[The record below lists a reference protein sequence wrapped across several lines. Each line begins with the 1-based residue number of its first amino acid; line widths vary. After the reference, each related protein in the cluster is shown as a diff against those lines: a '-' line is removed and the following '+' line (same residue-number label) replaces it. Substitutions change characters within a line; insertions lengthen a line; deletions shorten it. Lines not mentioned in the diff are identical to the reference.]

1 MTNCT
6 VGRPSIVKHCLQ
18 AVAVDSFE
26 SFKRCLVM
34 NASLCRSV
42 TIKALIARRSF
53 ENGVVEKK
61 VIIYFCKQQSAAIPS
76 HSQIIFTNGCWLLL
90 NVFITLSSS
99 QRPDGTTRAPPPA
112 IASENVVNELISRLL
127 SGNGGAIS
135 SDLQQNSIN
144 IPTVNGGTVN
154 RDDPYWNASD
164 ILEPNSVNDET
175 AALKFL
181 VDYNKQAEEVFSKSA
196 EAGWSFLTNMTANTR
211 KDLAEM
217 DKTVIEFLH
226 ISAKRAKQ
234 FNLNSIHNKKAKKQI
249 KNLSQ
254 EGIYVLPE
262 KKLEQ
267 FISVQAKINQ
277 VFADGTVC
285 EPSRPPPCTMPLEP
299 DLQRIMATSRDV
311 NELYYVWLA
320 WRNAVG
326 PPMKQSYLEMVDLFN
341 EIAKLNGLKHG
352 GEIWQ
357 NTYGE
362 KVNLIHLLEKIY
374 DEVRPLYDQLHAYI
388 RNQLRKQYAS
398 FMHQDGQIPAHLLA
412 KFSTG
417 DMSGSNWINL
427 YPDSVPYPEHHPLD
441 VNYHFKSLNY
451 TVEKMVRTAEKLF
464 TSMGFG
470 RLPGSFWDY
479 SIFVRPNDR
488 DMVCYPAAFDFKNQ
502 KDFRIKMCAQ
512 VTWEDFIQIIRQ
524 MTSTYYQI
532 AYKEQPIS
540 FREAANPAISYA
552 LTNALALSVSSEDFM
567 HSVGILPDLENS
579 QEKTINYLYNIALRE
594 VAFIP
599 YGVLADKWRWSLFSG
614 DIDATNMN
622 EKWWE
627 YRMKYQGVKS
637 PARRDNDDFDP
648 GSNYQIAQ
656 NLPFS
661 RQVNVIG
668 YVIQFQVLKGLC
680 SAIGYQGPL
689 HRCHFFEGKLAGEKL
704 ISAMKLGAS
713 ENWTDVLKILSGSEE
728 ISGAAMMEYMEPLI
742 QWLVKTNAET
752 GEAIGW
758 NEYPD
763 QFNEAEITL
772 AKNISKK
779 LPVGD
784 IKNNAHSVS
793 DLEGIA
799 FPGEDCSQGQQCL
812 ADSTC
817 NGTVCVCPPN
827 SVPWYQTCLPN
838 DPTMVGFGP
847 GGEGFQLDLI
857 KGEIVTE
864 ESTSSQEESNDING
878 STSSMQW
885 KWLSIF
891 SGVLFCLV
899 HFKMYTTF

>member
-1 MTNCT
+1 LQE
-6 VGRPSIVKHCLQ
+6 GPSK
-18 AVAVDSFE
+18 
-26 SFKRCLVM
+26 M
-34 NASLCRSV
+34 
-42 TIKALIARRSF
+42 
-53 ENGVVEKK
+53 GK
-61 VIIYFCKQQSAAIPS
+61 VIIYLCKQQFAAIPS

-127 SGNGGAIS
+127 SGNGGDIS

-154 RDDPYWNASD
+154 RDDSYWNASD

-217 DKTVIEFLH
+217 DKTVVEFLH

-326 PPMKQSYLEMVDLFN
+326 PPMKQSYLEMVNLFN

-398 FMHQDGQIPAHLLA
+398 FMHQDGQIPAHLL
-412 KFSTG
+412 G

-441 VNYHFKSLNY
+441 VNYHLKSLNY

-479 SIFVRPNDR
+479 SIFVQPNDR

-512 VTWEDFIQIIRQ
+512 VTWEDFIQIVRQ

-532 AYKEQPIS
+532 AYKEQPIA

-627 YRMKYQGVKS
+627 YS
-637 PARRDNDDFDP
+637 
-648 GSNYQIAQ
+648 
-656 NLPFS
+656 
-661 RQVNVIG
+661 NVIG

-713 ENWTDVLKILSGSEE
+713 ENWTDVLKIISGSEE

-752 GEAIGW
+752 GETIGW

-763 QFNEAEITL
+763 QFNEAELTL

-857 KGEIVTE
+857 KGELVTE
-864 ESTSSQEESNDING
+864 ESTSSQEASVAEKYLPAAA
-878 STSSMQW
+878 MQ
-885 KWLSIF
+885 LNS
-891 SGVLFCLV
+891 
-899 HFKMYTTF
+899 

>member
-1 MTNCT
+1 LQE
-6 VGRPSIVKHCLQ
+6 GPSK
-18 AVAVDSFE
+18 
-26 SFKRCLVM
+26 M
-34 NASLCRSV
+34 
-42 TIKALIARRSF
+42 
-53 ENGVVEKK
+53 GK
-61 VIIYFCKQQSAAIPS
+61 VIIYLCKQQFAAIPS

-127 SGNGGAIS
+127 SGNGGDIS

-154 RDDPYWNASD
+154 RDDSYWNASD

-217 DKTVIEFLH
+217 DKTVVEFLH

-326 PPMKQSYLEMVDLFN
+326 PPMKQSYLEMVNLFN
-341 EIAKLNGLKHG
+341 EIAKLNAL
-352 GEIWQ
+352 
-357 NTYGE
+357 
-362 KVNLIHLLEKIY
+362 
-374 DEVRPLYDQLHAYI
+374 
-388 RNQLRKQYAS
+388 
-398 FMHQDGQIPAHLLA
+398 F
-412 KFSTG
+412 FTG

-441 VNYHFKSLNY
+441 VNYHLKSLNY

-479 SIFVRPNDR
+479 SIFVQPNDR

-512 VTWEDFIQIIRQ
+512 VTWEDFIQIVRQ

-532 AYKEQPIS
+532 AYKEQPIA

-713 ENWTDVLKILSGSEE
+713 ENWTDVLKIISGSEE

-752 GEAIGW
+752 GETIGW

-763 QFNEAEITL
+763 QFNEAELTL

-857 KGEIVTE
+857 KGELVTE

-878 STSSMQW
+878 STSMQW

-891 SGVLFCLV
+891 SSVLFSSVAEKYLPAAA
-899 HFKMYTTF
+899 MQLNS